1 MDLLLPASVTICFSE
16 VNPEILILIT
26 IAVLICTVV
35 LSMANQYINVYAVR
49 FVLDW
54 ICILSRYAN
63 FSYGMFDWS
72 ALLYYISITSVFLFL
87 TIRVYDRR
95 RWN

>member
-1 MDLLLPASVTICFSE
+1 VT
-16 VNPEILILIT
+16 L
-26 IAVLICTVV
+26 AVLSCTVV
-35 LSMANQYINVYAVR
+35 LYMANQYINNYAIR

>member
-1 MDLLLPASVTICFSE
+1 
-16 VNPEILILIT
+16 
-26 IAVLICTVV
+26 
-35 LSMANQYINVYAVR
+35 MANQYINNYAIR